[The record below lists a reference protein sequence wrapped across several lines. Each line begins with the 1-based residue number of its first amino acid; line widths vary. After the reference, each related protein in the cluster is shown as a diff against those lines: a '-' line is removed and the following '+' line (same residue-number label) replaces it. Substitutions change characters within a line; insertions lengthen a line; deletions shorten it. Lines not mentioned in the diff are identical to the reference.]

1 MSVSSAYGKCA
12 ESLGELDQGPE
23 MQLERVAIAAD
34 QPNRITHRHA
44 SVFPRELDDLQ
55 REFRQRGQHDLFVRA
70 ASTAGMSVSAFLLG
84 TAQERA
90 RQILAEREMLTLSSR
105 DWNAFAKALDN
116 ADKPKPKLSA
126 AMQRHRE
133 WQQDQR

>member
-1 MSVSSAYGKCA
+1 MPIVAQAHERIDLRTSPEIK
-12 ESLGELDQGPE
+12 EL
-23 MQLERVAIAAD
+23 I
-34 QPNRITHRHA
+34 
-44 SVFPRELDDLQ
+44 
-55 REFRQRGQHDLFVRA
+55 VRA

-90 RQILAEREMLTLSSR
+90 KQILAEQEMITLSSR

-126 AMQRHRE
+126 AMKHQRE
-133 WQQDQR
+133 WQQGKR